1 MTRLAEIGPRLK
13 KLLLMLSS
21 EQPGEVINAARL
33 IGTTLRGVGADW
45 HDLTAGLLT
54 PATAPHSARWS
65 AGETW
70 DEDDLDWHAM
80 REFCLQHP
88 ELLRSREREFMDSIG
103 DWRGQLTEK
112 QFAWLNSIHAR
123 VRRATA

>member
-1 MTRLAEIGPRLK
+1 MTMRLAEIGPKLK

-21 EQPGEVINAARL
+21 DQPGEVINAAHL
-33 IGTTLRGVGADW
+33 IDTTLRGVGADW

-54 PATAPHSARWS
+54 PVTATHSARR
-65 AGETW
+65 G
-70 DEDDLDWHAM
+70 DDDLDWHAM
-80 REFCLQHP
+80 REFCLRHSA
-88 ELLRSREREFMDSIG
+88 LLRPREREFMDSIG
-103 DWRGQLTEK
+103 DWRGQLTDK

>member
-1 MTRLAEIGPRLK
+1 MTMRLAEIGPKLK

-21 EQPGEVINAARL
+21 DQPGEVINAARL
-33 IGTTLRGVGADW
+33 IGTTLHGVGADW

-54 PATAPHSARWS
+54 PVSATHSARW
-65 AGETW
+65 G
-70 DEDDLDWHAM
+70 DDDLDWHAM
-80 REFCLQHP
+80 REFCLRHS

-112 QFAWLNSIHAR
+112 QFTWLNSIHAR